1 MTEDASK
8 IEVQDGLLAA
18 GFVQIPVL
26 VLQDPILGAGAK
38 LTYGL
43 LLWYAWKTG
52 EYPGHLQAAEDFGI
66 ARRSLCRYLTELEQR
81 GLLVA
86 HRGGLGKPNSYTL
99 PDPRAIL
106 ALQGCQNGI
115 PSVPNRHSHLNGDS
129 SSRVVNEDD
138 SLSLAKQV
146 GERYGRNRRDA
157 KALATSL
164 SHYPEEAIRWAT
176 EQLENGLREVR
187 NPAAWLNAVV
197 PALAG
202 ELEEKRREEL
212 TEKRQRLVM
221 IQSTARFYSQVEPAE
236 EVRRRLL
243 ADFRQPGDEGL
254 VAEVL
259 ERL

>member
-1 MTEDASK
+1 MTEDAGR

-18 GFVQIPVL
+18 GFVQVPVL
-26 VLQDPILGAGAK
+26 VLQDSNLGAGAK

-52 EYPGHLQAAEDFGI
+52 EYPGHLRAAEDFGI

-81 GLLVA
+81 GLLIA
-86 HRGGLGKPNSYTL
+86 HRGYLGKPNSYIL

-106 ALQGCQNGI
+106 ALQGCQNET
-115 PSVPNRHSHLNGDS
+115 PSVPNRHPHLNVDS
-129 SSRVVNEDD
+129 SSILVNEDD
-138 SLSLAKQV
+138 SLLLAKQV
-146 GERYGRNRRDA
+146 GERYGRNGQDA
-157 KALATSL
+157 RALATSL
-164 SHYPEEAIRWAT
+164 SRYPEEALHWAV
-176 EQLENGLREVR
+176 EQLEDGLREVR
-187 NPAAWLNAVV
+187 NPSAWLNAVV

-221 IQSTARFYSQVEPAE
+221 IQSTARFYSQVEPVE

-254 VAEVL
+254 VAEVV